1 MTDSMALLQ
10 KEFIK
15 DDAILL
21 VSHTVTPERDSVS
34 VLADYGKKK
43 NIQYKNWKLLNRTKE
58 ESYNLGIKFY
68 FVKEDLGENKDALIF
83 LHTEDFVLI
92 DKSSM
97 IRGIYNSL
105 DSKSMATLAEDI
117 KVLENE

>member
-1 MTDSMALLQ
+1 
-10 KEFIK
+10 
-15 DDAILL
+15 
-21 VSHTVTPERDSVS
+21 
-34 VLADYGKKK
+34 LADYGKKK
-43 NIQYKNWKLLNRTKE
+43 NIQYKNWKLLTRTKE
-58 ESYNLGIKFY
+58 ENYNLGIKFY